1 MARTIEE
8 LVLQRFERERMQQ
21 YFLYVKNVCTEASCA
36 QQEAADE
43 RASVAGKQQHGNLAG
58 CTSPVKHALEEAD
71 VHGALAVLLSATL
84 HSTKFGMK
92 QQSLR
97 GLVCELRCWCCKKHS
112 NVQYSSLVT

>member
-8 LVLQRFERERMQQ
+8 LVLQRFERERTQQ

-43 RASVAGKQQHGNLAG
+43 LRASVAGKLQHGNLAG

-71 VHGALAVLLSATL
+71 VHGALAVLLERNAAQ
-84 HSTKFGMK
+84 HQVWYEAAVAKFE
-92 QQSLR
+92 
-97 GLVCELRCWCCKKHS
+97 GLGV
-112 NVQYSSLVT
+112 